1 MGVPLRIGRSV
12 AWPTQ
17 NSSGTIKP
25 GLGLGGYD
33 EYDVRVGMQYVREEV
48 LVSDVHLLVLLTGKN
63 QRKVVF

>member
-1 MGVPLRIGRSV
+1 MGMPLRIGRSV

-33 EYDVRVGMQYVREEV
+33 EYDVPVGMHYAIRARGGAGEADKLSSANCVR
-48 LVSDVHLLVLLTGKN
+48 
-63 QRKVVF
+63 